1 MFLDGKGPNFLNPD
15 LDAFRASTPQD
26 SPEAVATGT
35 TPWYEKAA
43 AAGEPDALYNLG
55 IQHELGLHGQEP
67 ELCSKVDARVNSP
80 LLVGL
85 RVQDSV
91 F

>member
-1 MFLDGKGPNFLNPD
+1 MALNPES
-15 LDAFRASTPQD
+15 DALSTSSPQD

-55 IQHELGLHGQEP
+55 IQRELGLHGQEP
-67 ELCSKVDARVNSP
+67 QLRGWISP
-80 LLVGL
+80 
-85 RVQDSV
+85 
-91 F
+91 